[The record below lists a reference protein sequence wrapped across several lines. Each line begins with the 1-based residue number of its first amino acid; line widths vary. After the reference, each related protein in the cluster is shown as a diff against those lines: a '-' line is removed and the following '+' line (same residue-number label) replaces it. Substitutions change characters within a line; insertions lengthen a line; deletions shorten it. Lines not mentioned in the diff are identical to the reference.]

1 MFLDLGI
8 DLGKLEVFFL
18 AGMLDLVLEG
28 IVKGMGLPDVFS
40 SSSDAMTSS
49 LHLPKELEVKTEVV
63 LESCRSMSI
72 GLIRVSVPALL
83 FVLVSSTIIGLSSV
97 LLSGIGGAVCIA
109 ENALPPL
116 AVALGIMS

>member
-1 MFLDLGI
+1 MFLDLGK

-18 AGMLDLVLEG
+18 AGILGLVLEG
-28 IVKGMGLPDVFS
+28 IVEGMELPDVFS

-49 LHLPKELEVKTEVV
+49 LRLPKELEVKNEVV
-63 LESCRSMSI
+63 SESCRSMSI

-83 FVLVSSTIIGLSSV
+83 FVLVSSTMLGLSSV
-97 LLSGIGGAVCIA
+97 LLSGIGGAACIT